1 MKIREYWEITRQYE
15 EEFERRVSRCR
26 DGLEDPAQFDAL
38 GLFDAI
44 ELRDADVQAWLFFGR
59 TWDDEVPEPSNK
71 LIMPS
76 FET

>member
-26 DGLEDPAQFDAL
+26 DGLEDPAQ
-38 GLFDAI
+38 FDAI